1 MHLTSHLEPRPN
13 EPRPREAGSQEA
25 ITLFLEKKAWQKKWF
40 QAEMIPGGN
49 YAFRKSLAK
58 GLMEAKTDG
67 GGTTN

>member
-1 MHLTSHLEPRPN
+1 
-13 EPRPREAGSQEA
+13 
-25 ITLFLEKKAWQKKWF
+25 
-40 QAEMIPGGN
+40 MIPGGN

>member
-1 MHLTSHLEPRPN
+1 
-13 EPRPREAGSQEA
+13 
-25 ITLFLEKKAWQKKWF
+25 
-40 QAEMIPGGN
+40 MIPGGNDPGGN